1 MKSILRVKRFKVLL
15 PKYYNEFSKKVY
27 SNKKNTDRLKIHN
40 DLYIKIRN
48 KIENQIKNE
57 KYPIIN
63 TTDLKYLE
71 EILNMNGEYDKLYTT
86 FNKYKLSKQRA
97 NNINITNRKT
107 INNINRQQLNIRG
120 VKTEFFNNQTGI
132 LTNFIRLNQNDG
144 IRFFKHEYKIIFQ
157 DVTNKFSE
165 FVNLV
170 SENPQPMNKIHKAKE
185 YIIYNQKFLKRI
197 IDLNKEYLKFQQINK
212 NLGNNTNVRTVQG

>member
-1 MKSILRVKRFKVLL
+1 MESILRVKRFNLL
-15 PKYYNEFSKKVY
+15 QKHYSEFSKKVY
-27 SNKKNTDRLKIHN
+27 PNKTNTNRLKIHN
-40 DLYIKIRN
+40 DLYK
-48 KIENQIKNE
+48 KIEKQIENKD
-57 KYPIIN
+57 YPIIN
-63 TTDLKYLE
+63 KTLLKYLE
-71 EILNMNGEYDKLYTT
+71 EILNMNGEYDILYKKFKKHKLAE
-86 FNKYKLSKQRA
+86 QRA

-107 INNINRQQLNIRG
+107 INNIKNHMQLNNRG
-120 VKTEFFNNQTGI
+120 VKTDFFNNQTVLI
-132 LTNFIRLNQNDG
+132 TNFINLNRNDG

>member
-1 MKSILRVKRFKVLL
+1 MESILRVKRFKVLL

-48 KIENQIKNE
+48 KLENQIKNK

-71 EILNMNGEYDKLYTT
+71 EILNMNGEYDKLYKT